1 MSNDQFMPDQKSDI
15 VLESVA
21 RRGTT
26 FLLSF
31 SDGYQI
37 RATKGVVDRFRLA
50 EGARFSPET
59 YAELKRI
66 LQWEWAYYTA
76 EAMLARRPYSV
87 GEFKQRL
94 RHKDISD
101 DHIRRIVRDFRE
113 RGFLDDY
120 EYALARA
127 RSLVARKPAG
137 KGYLVAW
144 LRKRLVPREIAEK
157 AVDELLA
164 DVDEVETAVDLLK
177 RKRSSLN
184 KFDLETARRKAYTY
198 LSRRA
203 ISYGAAREAFEKVFG
218 KLSD

>member
-1 MSNDQFMPDQKSDI
+1 M
-15 VLESVA
+15 
-21 RRGTT
+21 
-26 FLLSF
+26 
-31 SDGYQI
+31 
-37 RATKGVVDRFRLA
+37 
-50 EGARFSPET
+50 
-59 YAELKRI
+59 
-66 LQWEWAYYTA
+66 
-76 EAMLARRPYSV
+76 MLARRPYSV

-101 DHIRRIVRDFRE
+101 EHIRRIIRDFRDK
-113 RGFLDDY
+113 GFLNDY

-127 RSLVARKPAG
+127 RSLNARKPAG
-137 KGYLVAW
+137 RGYLVAW

-164 DVDEVETAVDLLK
+164 DVDEVETAVELLN
-177 RKRSSLN
+177 RKRSSLD

-218 KLSD
+218 KSLD

>member
-1 MSNDQFMPDQKSDI
+1 MPDNVSIPEDQSEI

-21 RRGTT
+21 RKGMT
-26 FLLSF
+26 FVLSF
-31 SDGYQI
+31 SDDFQI
-37 RATKGVVDRFRLA
+37 RATKGVVERFRLA
-50 EGARFSPET
+50 EGARFSPAT
-59 YAELKRI
+59 YAELRRV
-66 LQWEWAYYTA
+66 LEWEWAYYTA
-76 EAMLARRPYSV
+76 EAMLARRPYSI

-94 RHKDISD
+94 RHKEISD

-113 RGFLDDY
+113 RGFLNDF

-137 KGYLVAW
+137 RAYLVAW
-144 LRKRLVPREIAEK
+144 LRKRLVPREVAEK

-177 RKRSSLN
+177 RKQSGLA

-218 KLSD
+218 KSLD

>member
-1 MSNDQFMPDQKSDI
+1 MSNDKSIPDDNSDI
-15 VLESVA
+15 VLESIA

-37 RATKGVVDRFRLA
+37 RATKGVVDRFRLV
-50 EGARFSPET
+50 EGATFSSET
-59 YAELKRI
+59 YAELERI
-66 LQWEWAYYTA
+66 LEWEWAYYTA
-76 EAMLARRPYSV
+76 ESMLARRPYSV

-101 DHIRRIVRDFRE
+101 ERIRRIVRDFRE
-113 RGFLDDY
+113 RGFLNDY
-120 EYALARA
+120 EYALTRA

-137 KGYLVAW
+137 RGFLVAW
-144 LRKRLVPREIAEK
+144 LRKRLVPREVVEK
-157 AVDELLA
+157 TVDELLA
-164 DVDEVETAVDLLK
+164 DVDEVETAVELLN
-177 RKRSSLN
+177 RKRSSLA

-218 KLSD
+218 KSSD